1 MRMMKMEKY
10 QTPYIKSKCYVCKIQ
25 EPHPAVA
32 MWNKKQEVW
41 VCMSHLGSEETKTLS
56 FNFPE

>member
-1 MRMMKMEKY
+1 MGKY
-10 QTPYIKSKCYVCKIQ
+10 ETPYTNSKCYVCKIH

-41 VCMSHLGSEETKTLS
+41 VCMSHLGSKATKTLTV
-56 FNFPE
+56 NFPE